1 MAQQTLQAFTK
12 ALTLTKSDTV
22 NSPQFAGRY
31 PDVIWVGEAGVVI
44 LVFGDGSTVA
54 FTCAAGT
61 ILPVTAVRINSTSTA
76 GTLFVGLWQ
85 A

>member
-1 MAQQTLQAFTK
+1 MAMQVLQSFQK
-12 ALTLTKSDTV
+12 ALTLTKSDSV
-22 NSPQFAGRY
+22 NSPQFGGRY
-31 PDVIWVGEAGVVI
+31 PDVIWVGEAGVVV
-44 LVFGDGSTVA
+44 LVFGDGSVVP

-61 ILPVTAVRINSTSTA
+61 ILPVQAQRINSTNTV